1 MTLGQR
7 LSHLRTGAGLSQD
20 ALAEQLGVSRQSV
33 SKWETDGS
41 VPELD
46 KLVRLS
52 QVFGVTLDELVKGT
66 ADAPSG
72 SEATNRTETPQGA
85 KNTPPDTT
93 GTQDTFYMSQT
104 PPMPQDTAELLR
116 LHRQKL
122 TGIVLMAVALLAT
135 ALNLALV
142 FLMVPL
148 FIAGVLC
155 LVVRRRLGLAIG
167 WTLWIC
173 ALFVTRYASA
183 ISMSRLLSPGYWQHT
198 SLATPLLA
206 LVQLAVLAV
215 LAWRT
220 LRNPP
225 GLGACWG
232 IWAGLL
238 AALWL
243 TWRIVS
249 ALVRVL
255 VVRGGGITPAQKLLV
270 LLPAA
275 LIVQGM
281 LEHYLFVDSYSIL
294 NFLFFLFSGYVV
306 RLGRQVSWQQAFPTL
321 ARRQKA

>member
-7 LSHLRTGAGLSQD
+7 LCQLRGRAGLSQD
-20 ALAEQLGVSRQSV
+20 ALAERLGVSRQSV
-33 SKWETDGS
+33 SKWETDAS
-41 VPELD
+41 VPDLD

-52 QVFGVTLDELVKGT
+52 QIFGVTLDELVKGT

-72 SEATNRTETPQGA
+72 SDANNQTQTPSGA
-85 KNTPPDTT
+85 KNTPPDMV
-93 GTQDTFYMSQT
+93 GTADTLHASQAAAA
-104 PPMPQDTAELLR
+104 QDTAELLR

-122 TGIVLMAVALLAT
+122 MGIALMAVALLAT
-135 ALNLALV
+135 ALNMALI
-142 FLMVPL
+142 FLTVPL

-173 ALFVTRYASA
+173 ALFVTRYATS
-183 ISMSRLLSPGYWQHT
+183 INMSWLLSPEYWKH
-198 SLATPLLA
+198 ATLLSPLLA

-232 IWAGLL
+232 IWLGLL

-243 TWRIVS
+243 PAVRLFTVPMLQPLSPGEILLNFFPLVS
-249 ALVRVL
+249 VDYYRSAPLGAVLWWCYALSTVWLIRRTL
-255 VVRGGGITPAQKLLV
+255 RPAKRGGNGTSQR
-270 LLPAA
+270 
-275 LIVQGM
+275 
-281 LEHYLFVDSYSIL
+281 S
-294 NFLFFLFSGYVV
+294 
-306 RLGRQVSWQQAFPTL
+306 
-321 ARRQKA
+321 

>member
-72 SEATNRTETPQGA
+72 SEANNRTETPQGA

-104 PPMPQDTAELLR
+104 PPMPQDTAKLLR

-142 FLMVPL
+142 FLTVPL

-173 ALFVTRYASA
+173 ALFVTRYASS
-183 ISMSRLLSPGYWQHT
+183 ISMSRLLLSPGYWQHT
-198 SLATPLLA
+198 SLAAPLLA

-243 TWRIVS
+243 PAVRLFTLPMLQPLSPGEILLNFFPLVSVDYYRNAPLGAVLWWCYVLSTVYLVRRTWRQARS
-249 ALVRVL
+249 SPQKDKT
-255 VVRGGGITPAQKLLV
+255 TP
-270 LLPAA
+270 
-275 LIVQGM
+275 
-281 LEHYLFVDSYSIL
+281 
-294 NFLFFLFSGYVV
+294 
-306 RLGRQVSWQQAFPTL
+306 
-321 ARRQKA
+321 

>member
-72 SEATNRTETPQGA
+72 SEANNRTETPQGA

-104 PPMPQDTAELLR
+104 PPMPQDTAKLLR

-142 FLMVPL
+142 FLTVPL

-183 ISMSRLLSPGYWQHT
+183 ISMSRRLSPGYWQHT
-198 SLATPLLA
+198 SLAAPLLA

-243 TWRIVS
+243 PAVRLFTLPMLQPLSPGEILLNFFPLVSVDYYRNAPLGAVLWWCYVLSTVYLVRRTWRQARS
-249 ALVRVL
+249 SPQKDKT
-255 VVRGGGITPAQKLLV
+255 TP
-270 LLPAA
+270 
-275 LIVQGM
+275 
-281 LEHYLFVDSYSIL
+281 
-294 NFLFFLFSGYVV
+294 
-306 RLGRQVSWQQAFPTL
+306 
-321 ARRQKA
+321 

>member
-72 SEATNRTETPQGA
+72 SEANNRTETPQGA

-93 GTQDTFYMSQT
+93 GMQDTFYMSQT

-135 ALNLALV
+135 ALNFALV
-142 FLMVPL
+142 FLTVPL

-198 SLATPLLA
+198 SLAAPLLA

-243 TWRIVS
+243 PAVRLFTLPVLQPWTPGEILLNFFPLVSVDYYRNAPLGAVLWWCYVLSTVYLVRRTWR
-249 ALVRVL
+249 
-255 VVRGGGITPAQKLLV
+255 
-270 LLPAA
+270 
-275 LIVQGM
+275 
-281 LEHYLFVDSYSIL
+281 
-294 NFLFFLFSGYVV
+294 
-306 RLGRQVSWQQAFPTL
+306 QA
-321 ARRQKA
+321 RSSRQKDKTTP

>member
-7 LSHLRTGAGLSQD
+7 LTQLRTGAGLSQD
-20 ALAEQLGVSRQSV
+20 ALAERLGVSRQSV
-33 SKWETDGS
+33 SKWETDAS

-66 ADAPSG
+66 ADAPFG
-72 SEATNRTETPQGA
+72 SEATNRTQTPQGA
-85 KNTPPDTT
+85 KHTPPDTA
-93 GTQDTFYMSQT
+93 GTQDALH
-104 PPMPQDTAELLR
+104 MPQTAPLPQDAAELLR

-122 TGIVLMAVALLAT
+122 MGIALIAVALLVT
-135 ALNLALV
+135 ALNMALV
-142 FLMVPL
+142 FLTVPL
-148 FIAGVLC
+148 CIAGVLC

-167 WTLWIC
+167 WTLWIG

-183 ISMSRLLSPGYWQHT
+183 VSMSRLLSPGYWQHT
-198 SLATPLLA
+198 SLAAPLLA

-220 LRNPP
+220 LRTPP

-243 TWRIVS
+243 P
-249 ALVRVL
+249 AVRLFTLPVL
-255 VVRGGGITPAQKLLV
+255 QPWTPGEIL
-270 LLPAA
+270 
-275 LIVQGM
+275 
-281 LEHYLFVDSYSIL
+281 L
-294 NFLFFLFSGYVV
+294 NFLPLLSLDFYRSAPLGAVLWWGYVLSTV
-306 RLGRQVSWQQAFPTL
+306 WLIRRTL
-321 ARRQKA
+321 RPAKRGGNGTSQKS

>member
-72 SEATNRTETPQGA
+72 SEANNRTETPQGA
-85 KNTPPDTT
+85 KNIPPDTT
-93 GTQDTFYMSQT
+93 GMQDTFYMSQT
-104 PPMPQDTAELLR
+104 PPMPQDTTELLR

-142 FLMVPL
+142 FLTVPL

-198 SLATPLLA
+198 SLAAPLLA

-238 AALWL
+238 ATLWL
-243 TWRIVS
+243 PAVRLFTLPVLQPWTPGEILLNFFPLVSVDYYRNAPLGAVLWWCYVLSTVYLVRRTWR
-249 ALVRVL
+249 
-255 VVRGGGITPAQKLLV
+255 
-270 LLPAA
+270 
-275 LIVQGM
+275 
-281 LEHYLFVDSYSIL
+281 
-294 NFLFFLFSGYVV
+294 
-306 RLGRQVSWQQAFPTL
+306 QA
-321 ARRQKA
+321 RSSRQKDKTTP

>member
-72 SEATNRTETPQGA
+72 SEANNRTETPQGA

-142 FLMVPL
+142 FLTVPL

-198 SLATPLLA
+198 SLAAPLLA

-243 TWRIVS
+243 PAVRLFTLPMLQPLSPGEILLNFFPLVSVDYYRNAPLGAVLWWCYVLSTVYLVRRTWRQARS
-249 ALVRVL
+249 SPQKDKT
-255 VVRGGGITPAQKLLV
+255 TP
-270 LLPAA
+270 
-275 LIVQGM
+275 
-281 LEHYLFVDSYSIL
+281 
-294 NFLFFLFSGYVV
+294 
-306 RLGRQVSWQQAFPTL
+306 
-321 ARRQKA
+321 

>member
-7 LSHLRTGAGLSQD
+7 LCQLRSRAGLSQD
-20 ALAEQLGVSRQSV
+20 ALAERLGVSRQSV

-66 ADAPSG
+66 TDAPSG
-72 SEATNRTETPQGA
+72 SEANNRTETPQGA
-85 KNTPPDTT
+85 KNTPPDMA
-93 GTQDTFYMSQT
+93 GTQDTFHMSQT
-104 PPMPQDTAELLR
+104 TAAPQDTAELLR

-122 TGIVLMAVALLAT
+122 TGIVFMAVALLAT
-135 ALNLALV
+135 ALNFALV
-142 FLMVPL
+142 FLTAPL
-148 FIAGVLC
+148 FIIGVLC

-183 ISMSRLLSPGYWQHT
+183 VSMSRLLSPGYWQHT
-198 SLATPLLA
+198 SLAAPLLA
-206 LVQLAVLAV
+206 LVQLAVLVV

-243 TWRIVS
+243 
-249 ALVRVL
+249 
-255 VVRGGGITPAQKLLV
+255 P
-270 LLPAA
+270 
-275 LIVQGM
+275 
-281 LEHYLFVDSYSIL
+281 
-294 NFLFFLFSGYVV
+294 VV
-306 RLGRQVSWQQAFPTL
+306 RLFTVPMLQPLSPGEILLNFFPLVSVDYYRNAPLGAVLWWCYALSTAWLIRRTL
-321 ARRQKA
+321 RPAKRGGNGTSQRS

>member
-72 SEATNRTETPQGA
+72 SEANNRTETPQGA

-135 ALNLALV
+135 ALNFALV
-142 FLMVPL
+142 FLTVPL

-198 SLATPLLA
+198 SLAAPLLA

-243 TWRIVS
+243 PAVRLFTLPMLQPLSPGEILLNFFPLVSVDYYRNAPLGAVLWWCYVLSTVYLVRRTWRQARS
-249 ALVRVL
+249 SPQKDKT
-255 VVRGGGITPAQKLLV
+255 TP
-270 LLPAA
+270 
-275 LIVQGM
+275 
-281 LEHYLFVDSYSIL
+281 
-294 NFLFFLFSGYVV
+294 
-306 RLGRQVSWQQAFPTL
+306 
-321 ARRQKA
+321 

>member
-72 SEATNRTETPQGA
+72 SEANNRTETPQGA

-93 GTQDTFYMSQT
+93 GTQDTFYMSHT
-104 PPMPQDTAELLR
+104 PPMPQDTAKLLR

-135 ALNLALV
+135 ALNFALV
-142 FLMVPL
+142 FLTVPL

-155 LVVRRRLGLAIG
+155 LVVQRRLGLAIG

-198 SLATPLLA
+198 SLAAPLLA

-243 TWRIVS
+243 PAVRLFTLPILQPLSPGEILLNFFPLVSVDYYRNAPLGAVLWWCYVLSTVYLVRRTWRQVF
-249 ALVRVL
+249 
-255 VVRGGGITPAQKLLV
+255 PA
-270 LLPAA
+270 
-275 LIVQGM
+275 
-281 LEHYLFVDSYSIL
+281 E
-294 NFLFFLFSGYVV
+294 
-306 RLGRQVSWQQAFPTL
+306 R
-321 ARRQKA
+321 

>member
-7 LSHLRTGAGLSQD
+7 LCQLRNRAGLSQD
-20 ALAEQLGVSRQSV
+20 ALAERLGVSRQSV

-66 ADAPSG
+66 TDAPSG
-72 SEATNRTETPQGA
+72 SEANNQTEIPSGA
-85 KNTPPDTT
+85 KNTPPDLAGAADKLHAPQTT
-93 GTQDTFYMSQT
+93 AA
-104 PPMPQDTAELLR
+104 PQDTAELLR

-122 TGIVLMAVALLAT
+122 TGIVFMAVALLAT
-135 ALNLALV
+135 ALNFALV
-142 FLMVPL
+142 FLTAPL
-148 FIAGVLC
+148 FIIGVLC

-183 ISMSRLLSPGYWQHT
+183 VSMSRLLSPGYWQHT
-198 SLATPLLA
+198 SLAAPLLA
-206 LVQLAVLAV
+206 LVQLAVLVV

-243 TWRIVS
+243 
-249 ALVRVL
+249 
-255 VVRGGGITPAQKLLV
+255 P
-270 LLPAA
+270 
-275 LIVQGM
+275 
-281 LEHYLFVDSYSIL
+281 
-294 NFLFFLFSGYVV
+294 VV
-306 RLGRQVSWQQAFPTL
+306 RLFTVPMLQPLSPGEILLNFFPLLSVDYYRNAPLGAVLWWCYALSTAWLIRRTL
-321 ARRQKA
+321 RPAKRGGNGTSQKS

>member
-7 LSHLRTGAGLSQD
+7 ISHLRTGAGLSQD

-72 SEATNRTETPQGA
+72 SEANNRTETPQGA

-104 PPMPQDTAELLR
+104 PPMPQDTAKLLR

-142 FLMVPL
+142 FLTVPL

-198 SLATPLLA
+198 SLAAPLLA

-243 TWRIVS
+243 PAVRLFTLPMLQPLSPGEILLNFFPLVSVDYYRNAPLGAVLWWCYVLSTVYLVRRTWRQARS
-249 ALVRVL
+249 SPQKDKT
-255 VVRGGGITPAQKLLV
+255 TP
-270 LLPAA
+270 
-275 LIVQGM
+275 
-281 LEHYLFVDSYSIL
+281 
-294 NFLFFLFSGYVV
+294 
-306 RLGRQVSWQQAFPTL
+306 
-321 ARRQKA
+321 

>member
-72 SEATNRTETPQGA
+72 SEANNRTETPQGA

-93 GTQDTFYMSQT
+93 GTQDTFYMSHT

-135 ALNLALV
+135 ALNFALV
-142 FLMVPL
+142 FLTVPL
-148 FIAGVLC
+148 FIAGGLC

-198 SLATPLLA
+198 SLAAPLLA

-243 TWRIVS
+243 PAVRLFTLPMLQPLSPGEILLNFFPLVSVDYYRNAPLGAVLWWCYVLSTVYLVRRTWRQARS
-249 ALVRVL
+249 SPQKDKT
-255 VVRGGGITPAQKLLV
+255 TP
-270 LLPAA
+270 
-275 LIVQGM
+275 
-281 LEHYLFVDSYSIL
+281 
-294 NFLFFLFSGYVV
+294 
-306 RLGRQVSWQQAFPTL
+306 
-321 ARRQKA
+321 

>member
-7 LSHLRTGAGLSQD
+7 LTQLRAGMGLSQD

-33 SKWETDGS
+33 SKWETDAS

-52 QVFGVTLDELVKGT
+52 RIFGVTLDELVKGT
-66 ADAPSG
+66 ADAGAGAPSG
-72 SEATNRTETPQGA
+72 SEAGSQAG
-85 KNTPPDTT
+85 TT
-93 GTQDTFYMSQT
+93 GTESAPSDHG
-104 PPMPQDTAELLR
+104 AAEELLR

-122 TGIVLMAVALLAT
+122 MGIALMAVALLAT
-135 ALNLALV
+135 ALNMALV
-142 FLMVPL
+142 FLTVPI

-183 ISMSRLLSPGYWQHT
+183 ISMSKLLSPGYWQHT
-198 SLATPLLA
+198 SLAAPLLA
-206 LVQLAVLAV
+206 LVQLAVLV
-215 LAWRT
+215 GLAWRT

-243 TWRIVS
+243 PVVRIFSMPLLQPTSVGEVLINFFPLLFPYYYRNAPLGAVLWWCYVLSTAYLVRRTWRQAKTS
-249 ALVRVL
+249 RQE
-255 VVRGGGITPAQKLLV
+255 GK
-270 LLPAA
+270 AA
-275 LIVQGM
+275 
-281 LEHYLFVDSYSIL
+281 
-294 NFLFFLFSGYVV
+294 
-306 RLGRQVSWQQAFPTL
+306 
-321 ARRQKA
+321 

>member
-72 SEATNRTETPQGA
+72 SEANNRTETPQGA

-93 GTQDTFYMSQT
+93 GTQDTFYMSHT
-104 PPMPQDTAELLR
+104 PPMPQDTAKLLR

-135 ALNLALV
+135 ALNFALV
-142 FLMVPL
+142 FLTVPL

-155 LVVRRRLGLAIG
+155 LVVQRRLGLAIG

-198 SLATPLLA
+198 SLAAPLLA

-243 TWRIVS
+243 PAVRLFTLPMLQPLSPGEILLNFFPLVSVDYYRNAPLGAVLWWCYVLSTVYLVRRTWRQVF
-249 ALVRVL
+249 
-255 VVRGGGITPAQKLLV
+255 PA
-270 LLPAA
+270 
-275 LIVQGM
+275 
-281 LEHYLFVDSYSIL
+281 E
-294 NFLFFLFSGYVV
+294 
-306 RLGRQVSWQQAFPTL
+306 R
-321 ARRQKA
+321 

>member
-72 SEATNRTETPQGA
+72 SEANNRTETPQGA

-104 PPMPQDTAELLR
+104 PPMPQDTAKLLR

-142 FLMVPL
+142 FLTVPL

-198 SLATPLLA
+198 SLAAPLLA

-238 AALWL
+238 ATLWLPAVRLFTLPMLQPLSPGEILLNFFPLVSVDYYRNAPLGAALWWCYVL
-243 TWRIVS
+243 STVYLVRRTWR
-249 ALVRVL
+249 
-255 VVRGGGITPAQKLLV
+255 
-270 LLPAA
+270 
-275 LIVQGM
+275 
-281 LEHYLFVDSYSIL
+281 
-294 NFLFFLFSGYVV
+294 
-306 RLGRQVSWQQAFPTL
+306 QA
-321 ARRQKA
+321 RSSRQKDKTTP